1 MALDKI
7 QDPKKM
13 RHVEGHM
20 EVDYIY
26 TAGIAGDRF
35 LEALRDKG
43 VLLATRCDKCNV
55 TYLPPRIYCARCF
68 AQLKTWKEAPST
80 GTIQTFTV
88 VSEDA
93 NGKSLPQ
100 PKILAFIQVDTTN
113 GGLIH
118 TIGEAKPDK
127 LQIGMRVKAVFK
139 KQAERTGALTDI
151 QYFKPA
157 TP

>member
-13 RHVEGHM
+13 RYVEGHM
-20 EVDYIY
+20 EADYIY

-35 LEALRDKG
+35 LETIRDKG
-43 VLLATRCDKCNV
+43 VLLATHCDKCNV

-68 AQLKTWKEAPST
+68 AQLKIWKEVPST
-80 GTIQTFTV
+80 GIIQTFTM

-93 NGKSLPQ
+93 NGKPLAQ
-100 PKILAFIQVDTTN
+100 PKMLAFIQIDNTN

-118 TIGEAKPDK
+118 TIGEAKPEQLK
-127 LQIGMRVKAVFK
+127 IGMRVKAVFK
-139 KQAERTGALTDI
+139 KPAERTGALTDI
-151 QYFKPA
+151 QYFKPGTA
-157 TP
+157 